1 MACHNRGISSNTAI
15 LRILKKNGQTEEKP
29 KDENLHMNRT
39 TDISTKKTDMEG
51 VRKCDADE
59 GTDKDS

>member
-1 MACHNRGISSNTAI
+1 MARRDRN
-15 LRILKKNGQTEEKP
+15 KTEEKP

>member
-1 MACHNRGISSNTAI
+1 MARRDRN
-15 LRILKKNGQTEEKP
+15 KTEEKP
-29 KDENLHMNRT
+29 KDENLHMNRA